1 MQLAA
6 KKKLQGRKELTQSDH
21 DVQNETGTELA
32 LSDHCGEI
40 TFLLNRKEH
49 RYRELPTVHKSA
61 HPSITAQGD
70 HAKNPGCAVRQAV

>member
-6 KKKLQGRKELTQSDH
+6 KKNSKVAKDLRNQITVSK
-21 DVQNETGTELA
+21 TGSEPA

-40 TFLLNRKEH
+40 TFLLNCKEH
-49 RYRELPTVHKSA
+49 RYCELPTVHKSA

-70 HAKNPGCAVRQAV
+70 HGKNPGYAVRQAV

>member
-6 KKKLQGRKELTQSDH
+6 KKNCKVAEGLTQSAH
-21 DVQNETGTELA
+21 GVQNETGTEFA
-32 LSDHCGEI
+32 LSDNCCEI
-40 TFLLNRKEH
+40 SFLLNRKEH

-70 HAKNPGCAVRQAV
+70 H

>member
-6 KKKLQGRKELTQSDH
+6 KKNSRVAKDLHNQLTVSKTRQAP
-21 DVQNETGTELA
+21 GLA

-49 RYRELPTVHKSA
+49 RYRELPTMHKSA

-70 HAKNPGCAVRQAV
+70 H